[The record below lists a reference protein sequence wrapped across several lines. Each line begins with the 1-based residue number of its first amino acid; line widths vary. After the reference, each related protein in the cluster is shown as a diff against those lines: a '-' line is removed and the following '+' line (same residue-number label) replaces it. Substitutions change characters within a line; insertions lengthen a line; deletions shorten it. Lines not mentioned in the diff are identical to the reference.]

1 MEGNIKQI
9 FKEIDE
15 AIESSIGKKPI
26 PFDKSEFKK
35 RYEEIKKKYLKN

>member
-1 MEGNIKQI
+1 MERD
-9 FKEIDE
+9 FKEVFEEIDE
-15 AIESSIGKKPI
+15 AIESSIGKMPV